1 MAHDSAA
8 AVDFVSFLP
17 EVVYYYSHD
26 GRDLWCRRPYGFFF
40 SSSELAQ
47 KFLARMGSEFDLS
60 LVGIDR
66 GVMMAPLFLDGLR
79 RLQVSRLFIDPE
91 IDEATGDVIGK
102 ILRLEEELGSTP
114 RA

>member
-1 MAHDSAA
+1 MAQGPAT
-8 AVDFVSFLP
+8 VDFVSFLP
-17 EVVYYYSHD
+17 PVVYYYSHD

-40 SSSELAQ
+40 SSSESAQ
-47 KFLARMGSEFDLS
+47 KFLSHLGSEFDLS

-66 GVMMAPLFLDGLR
+66 AVLMSPSFLDGLR
-79 RLQVSRLFIDPE
+79 LLQVNRLFIDPSY
-91 IDEATGDVIGK
+91 DEATGDITGK